1 MASRLRANSKI
12 KEVMTRIP
20 EVVSPELPLGDAWT
34 KMRSQG
40 FRQMPVVRDGKL
52 VGLIAERALRLAS
65 AYEGSDHMKV
75 QDAMLSHPFTV
86 SQDALILD
94 VCAQMATHRHS
105 CAVIVGAAG
114 EPLGIFTSQDALREL
129 SDLLR
134 EEGGES
140 KRAA

>member
-12 KEVMTRIP
+12 REVMTRIP
-20 EVVSPELPLGDAWT
+20 EVVSPDLSLGDAWA
-34 KMRSQG
+34 KMRDQG
-40 FRQMPVVRDGKL
+40 FRQMPVVQDGKL

-65 AYEGSDHMKV
+65 AYEGSDQMKV

-86 SQDALILD
+86 SQEALILD
-94 VCAQMATHRHS
+94 VCAQMATHRHGS
-105 CAVIVGAAG
+105 AVIVGNAG

-134 EEGGES
+134 TETGES
-140 KRAA
+140 RKAA